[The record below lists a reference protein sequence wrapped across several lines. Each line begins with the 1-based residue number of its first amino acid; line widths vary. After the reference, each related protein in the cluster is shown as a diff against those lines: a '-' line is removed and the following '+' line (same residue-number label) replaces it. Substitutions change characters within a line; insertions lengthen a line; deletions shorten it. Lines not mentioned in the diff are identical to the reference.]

1 MALNISTVLCLA
13 IFILCC
19 TGVLEKTCARFRV
32 SPGSVAALSLLLAGV
47 SSIEFSITEH
57 VSIHVAT
64 LLAAFCGVLLC
75 LRTRCGFAILLA
87 FVCGLGARLLLGAFP
102 QVYEPGAL
110 AALPAAILG
119 RFLIHGR
126 RRGLLCTLLSPL
138 FYGLLVTFEDWYLF
152 DFTKFSL
159 GSVLQFDMQ
168 LCGAVLYVILLSVP
182 VRGLVL
188 RKNAQT
194 MPQKEG

>member
-1 MALNISTVLCLA
+1 MFGNRDSLLHRRAGKYLRPLSG
-13 IFILCC
+13 F
-19 TGVLEKTCARFRV
+19 
-32 SPGSVAALSLLLAGV
+32 PGSVAALALLLAGV

-75 LRTRCGFAILLA
+75 LHRRCGLSVALA

-102 QVYEPGAL
+102 HVYEPGAL

-119 RFLIHGR
+119 RFLIRGR

-138 FYGLLVTFEDWYLF
+138 FYGLMITLEDWYLF
-152 DFTKFSL
+152 DFTKFSF
-159 GSVLQFDMQ
+159 GNMLQFNMQ
-168 LCGAVLYVILLSVP
+168 LCGAVFYVILLSVP
-182 VRGLVL
+182 IRGLTL

-194 MPQKEG
+194 MAQKEG